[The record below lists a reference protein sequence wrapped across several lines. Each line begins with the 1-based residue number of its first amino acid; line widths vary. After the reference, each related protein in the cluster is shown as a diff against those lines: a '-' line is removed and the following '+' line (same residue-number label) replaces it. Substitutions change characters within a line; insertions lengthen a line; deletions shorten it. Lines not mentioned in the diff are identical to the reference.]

1 MKKIL
6 FACMLVL
13 LVAACSPKAEE
24 KPREPTAQP
33 APLAQPAPMPAVPA
47 AADACEGYLSLAEIN
62 DACGTSL
69 AFKEKGKG
77 EGTGSLCDR
86 KYASGSK
93 VFSFGLS
100 MPGTVDIRKQTWSIQ
115 LQTKQRTMDALK
127 YDKNAKPLF
136 EKIPG
141 LGDDAYKADFGNGKM
156 EVAFLKG
163 AYTSY
168 VIADTGLC
176 TWDGLIGLDKKIA
189 GRLA

>member
-1 MKKIL
+1 MKTIL
-6 FACMLVL
+6 AIIALMLL
-13 LVAACSPKAEE
+13 IAACQKTVVEQ
-24 KPREPTAQP
+24 PTDTAT
-33 APLAQPAPMPAVPA
+33 ARGAAKPA
-47 AADACEGYLSLAEIN
+47 APSVAEKADACEGYLSLAEIN
-62 DACGTSL
+62 DACGASL

-100 MPGTVDIRKQTWSIQ
+100 MPVTVDIRKQTWSIQ

-168 VIADTGLC
+168 VIADLGLC
-176 TWDGLIGLDKKIA
+176 SWDGLIGLAKKTA
-189 GRLA
+189 GRLP